1 MVVVFLKNVVHWSWK
16 VNINCRGNQKM
27 NEIKVVRIYG
37 HEQPAGYRIL
47 VDRLWPRGMSKVK
60 AHLDEWDK
68 EIGSSNELR
77 KWFNH
82 EDDKFPEFKTKYI
95 AQLKANPVT
104 TEFVKN
110 VKEKLAQEDVIFLY
124 GAKNKKHNQAVVLKD
139 FIDSQLG

>member
-1 MVVVFLKNVVHWSWK
+1 
-16 VNINCRGNQKM
+16 M
-27 NEIKVVRIYG
+27 NEIKVVRIYD

-68 EIGSSNELR
+68 EIGPTNELR

-124 GAKNKKHNQAVVLKD
+124 GAKIKSTTRQLCLK
-139 FIDSQLG
+139 ILLIVN